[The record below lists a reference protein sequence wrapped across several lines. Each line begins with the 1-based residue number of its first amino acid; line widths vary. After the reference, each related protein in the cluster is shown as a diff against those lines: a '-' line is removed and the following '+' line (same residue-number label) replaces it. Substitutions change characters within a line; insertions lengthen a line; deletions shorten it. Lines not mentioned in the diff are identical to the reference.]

1 MIELL
6 VFYLHVVGITA
17 GFTRRWQEDG
27 FLEGML
33 AVFTMVLIFFV
44 GWAMSSFIVKLFMDP
59 EGFGRFFNRDAAGLV
74 LLTLGEAV
82 FYYFYYRHER
92 PPAEGVTGAGN

>member
-6 VFYLHVVGITA
+6 VFYVHIVGIA
-17 GFTRRWQEDG
+17 VGFTKRWREDG
-27 FLEGML
+27 LVEGIL
-33 AVFTMVLIFFV
+33 AVLTMLLIFFV
-44 GWAMSSFIVKLFMDP
+44 GWAMASFIVKLFMAP

-82 FYYFYYRHER
+82 FYYFYYREEKPAADR
-92 PPAEGVTGAGN
+92 PD